1 MKIKKVDDKPMVI
14 HTKEKAK
21 IHAHEPKGAKIKGS
35 NIYTVERGP
44 KVHDAKANEMDKK
57 ASAKLMLQK
66 SAGGKRTYRKST
78 IHQSEAKDKGL
89 SRFKRNIR
97 ESGTSIK
104 TKNTNLHIAGRTG
117 VLAAGAV
124 TEQVEGGHEV
134 SQAAYLAY
142 ESSRPVT
149 GTASKGAAL
158 FRKKA
163 AAEARKR
170 IKKVEAGKKLAKRTA
185 KKAAKDTAKT
195 VAKETA
201 KETAKTTAKV
211 ATKTATKAAATAA
224 GTAVAPGVG
233 TAIGMAAGYAA
244 GVSIEV
250 KDEKMTNRSRK
261 IKFFLDKMKAQ
272 ENQTDSVAK
281 LVKDLIVRKAITWVK
296 AAAPIIGLVLL
307 LLVLV
312 VAMIAVPVIA
322 VIAILYNSPFALFL
336 PPLESGDTVQTVTSA
351 YVQEFN
357 RDVNTKVNEHTGY
370 DLGELVYNYVDG
382 CLFDIRNIDLPRKVK
397 YRPRYK
403 KPELKVDRGC
413 RVGRNYH
420 DYEVYMEQH
429 PDTAVVQMDSV
440 IGSKGG
446 KVLLT
451 IYFVN
456 VSLMLGFLREANT
469 SKSVIDIY
477 DELYHR
483 LGGQDFRK
491 LFPVIL
497 TDNGSEFSNPK
508 CIENGPDGKGFQR
521 TRIYYCNPSA
531 PYQKAEIEVGH
542 EFIRRILPKGRSFD
556 ELTQA
561 DVELMMNHINSYRRK
576 KLNGKSPYEA
586 FSFYYGEDLAER
598 LRCHEVAAKD
608 INLTARLLK
617 K

>member
-1 MKIKKVDDKPMVI
+1 MKKCTL
-14 HTKEKAK
+14 TKTVYDALEAQRQATEKISESRSGILATEGE
-21 IHAHEPKGAKIKGS
+21 IA
-35 NIYTVERGP
+35 RL
-44 KVHDAKANEMDKK
+44 NEILVPLVKQGQ
-57 ASAKLMLQK
+57 S
-66 SAGGKRTYRKST
+66 
-78 IHQSEAKDKGL
+78 IHQ
-89 SRFKRNIR
+89 I
-97 ESGTSIK
+97 
-104 TKNTNLHIAGRTG
+104 
-117 VLAAGAV
+117 
-124 TEQVEGGHEV
+124 
-134 SQAAYLAY
+134 YL
-142 ESSRPVT
+142 T
-149 GTASKGAAL
+149 H
-158 FRKKA
+158 
-163 AAEARKR
+163 
-170 IKKVEAGKKLAKRTA
+170 
-185 KKAAKDTAKT
+185 
-195 VAKETA
+195 
-201 KETAKTTAKV
+201 
-211 ATKTATKAAATAA
+211 
-224 GTAVAPGVG
+224 
-233 TAIGMAAGYAA
+233 
-244 GVSIEV
+244 
-250 KDEKMTNRSRK
+250 KDELMCSEKT
-261 IKFFLDKMKAQ
+261 L
-272 ENQTDSVAK
+272 
-281 LVKDLIVRKAITWVK
+281 
-296 AAAPIIGLVLL
+296 
-307 LLVLV
+307 
-312 VAMIAVPVIA
+312 
-322 VIAILYNSPFALFL
+322 
-336 PPLESGDTVQTVTSA
+336 
-351 YVQEFN
+351 
-357 RDVNTKVNEHTGY
+357 
-370 DLGELVYNYVDG
+370 YNYVDG

-561 DVELMMNHINSYRRK
+561 DVELMMNHINSYRRR

-586 FSFYYGEDLAER
+586 FCFYYGEDLAER

>member
-1 MKIKKVDDKPMVI
+1 MDLKDMILVTENDRGTEINMLMTLDDYKSFIAIDDMS
-14 HTKEKAK
+14 ELAD
-21 IHAHEPKGAKIKGS
+21 
-35 NIYTVERGP
+35 N
-44 KVHDAKANEMDKK
+44 
-57 ASAKLMLQK
+57 LLQ
-66 SAGGKRTYRKST
+66 
-78 IHQSEAKDKGL
+78 L
-89 SRFKRNIR
+89 
-97 ESGTSIK
+97 
-104 TKNTNLHIAGRTG
+104 GRTLG
-117 VLAAGAV
+117 KADNFTEYYRAANV
-124 TEQVEGGHEV
+124 TVSARFCLDDIQLGHFLQGFYNDSKEFRFDKE
-134 SQAAYLAY
+134 A
-142 ESSRPVT
+142 SS
-149 GTASKGAAL
+149 S
-158 FRKKA
+158 
-163 AAEARKR
+163 EC
-170 IKKVEAGKKLAKRTA
+170 
-185 KKAAKDTAKT
+185 
-195 VAKETA
+195 
-201 KETAKTTAKV
+201 
-211 ATKTATKAAATAA
+211 
-224 GTAVAPGVG
+224 
-233 TAIGMAAGYAA
+233 
-244 GVSIEV
+244 
-250 KDEKMTNRSRK
+250 
-261 IKFFLDKMKAQ
+261 
-272 ENQTDSVAK
+272 VAK
-281 LVKDLIVRKAITWVK
+281 LKEIGMTDNRYCEHYEEEICTHRFKPPYVCNGCSEVKKCTLTKTVYDALGAQRRATDKISESRSGILATEGEIARLNEILVPLVK
-296 AAAPIIGLVLL
+296 QGQSIHQIYLTHK
-307 LLVLV
+307 
-312 VAMIAVPVIA
+312 
-322 VIAILYNSPFALFL
+322 
-336 PPLESGDTVQTVTSA
+336 D
-351 YVQEFN
+351 
-357 RDVNTKVNEHTGY
+357 
-370 DLGELVYNYVDG
+370 ELMCSEKTLYNYVDG

-497 TDNGSEFSNPK
+497 TDNGSEFSNPR

-586 FSFYYGEDLAER
+586 FCFYYGEDLAER
-598 LRCHEVAAKD
+598 LGCQEVAAKD